1 MFVCHFHHVHPEKCP
16 VRLIPQII
24 HACPYITTTQLLKHS
39 IDVAKRQTAWIVSVH
54 AVAIFYTLNLEIADS
69 CPFSRHKDH
78 KGIPKI
84 AIERMRKNVT
94 NHGVLGYQVLL

>member
-54 AVAIFYTLNLEIADS
+54 AVAIFYIHSTWKLQI
-69 CPFSRHKDH
+69 H
-78 KGIPKI
+78 
-84 AIERMRKNVT
+84 
-94 NHGVLGYQVLL
+94 VLSLDIRIIRGSQKLPSNE